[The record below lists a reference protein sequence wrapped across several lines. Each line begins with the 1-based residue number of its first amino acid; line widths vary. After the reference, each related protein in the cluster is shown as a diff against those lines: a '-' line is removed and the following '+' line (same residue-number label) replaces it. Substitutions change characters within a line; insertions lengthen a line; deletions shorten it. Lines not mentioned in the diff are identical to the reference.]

1 MGPLFPRLFSEIAIG
16 GCVIANR
23 IVSTGHHTYLADGVP
38 GEALIAY
45 HEARARGGAG
55 LIVTEIVA
63 THPSAGFS
71 GMLLRAD
78 APDCIAAYARLARA
92 CKAHGAR
99 LFAQLFHPGREILS
113 SRGGLMPVAWAP
125 SAVPT
130 DRFHIMPK
138 AMPAAL
144 IEEIVE
150 GHGRAARHLAQAGF
164 DGFEIV
170 ASHGYLP
177 SQFFNPRLNLREDG
191 YGGDF
196 ERRLRFARDAI
207 AAVRANAPEQVVGL
221 RISADEMDEQGL
233 DEDEVLAICRAL
245 APRVDY
251 LSVTAGTSASLGGS
265 LHIAPPM
272 GLGHA
277 AVAAGAGS
285 IRAATARPVIVTGR
299 INQPQIAEQILA
311 RGEADLC
318 GMTRALICDPQLP
331 AKAQSG
337 EAEAI
342 RACIGCNQA
351 CIGRAHKGLGVSC
364 IQHPESGRERE
375 FPRTT
380 RAARL
385 RRVLVA
391 GGGPA
396 GMKAA
401 AVAAARGHEVTLCER
416 ERRLGGQARL
426 AGLLPGRAEFG
437 GLIDNL
443 RREMDEAGVQVM
455 VATPVT
461 PRRIEES
468 GAGAVVLA
476 VGARPYVPAIE
487 GVDQDNVV
495 DAWQVLSGEV
505 RTGQRVVI
513 ADWRADW
520 IGLGLAERLATEGCH
535 VRLCVNAAAP
545 GEALQT
551 YTRNHHLARVHRLGV
566 EWTTHL
572 RLFGVDGDTVYFQ
585 HVLSGEAF
593 VLETD
598 TLVLAL
604 GHRVNEE
611 LEAAVR
617 ESRLPVEILAAGDCV
632 APRSAEEAVL
642 DGLRIGRSL

>member
-1 MGPLFPRLFSEIAIG
+1 MGPRFPRLFSEIAIG
-16 GCVIANR
+16 GCVVANR
-23 IVSTGHHTYLADGVP
+23 IVSTGHHTYLADGAP

-63 THPSAGFS
+63 VHPSAGFS

-78 APDCIAAYARLARA
+78 TPECVAAYARLARA

-99 LFAQLFHPGREILS
+99 LFAQLFHPGREIRS
-113 SRGGLMPVAWAP
+113 SGSGLMPLAWAP
-125 SAVPT
+125 SALPT
-130 DRFHIMPK
+130 DRFHVMPK

-144 IEEIVE
+144 IEAVVE

-177 SQFFNPRLNLREDG
+177 SQFFNPRLNRREDD

-196 ERRLRFARDAI
+196 DGRLRFARDAI

-221 RISADEMDEQGL
+221 RISVDERDEQGL
-233 DEDEVLAICRAL
+233 GEDETLAICSAL

-265 LHIAPPM
+265 LHIVPPM
-272 GLGHA
+272 GLAPAG
-277 AVAAGAGS
+277 VASGAGR
-285 IRAATARPVIVTGR
+285 IRAATGRPVIVTGR
-299 INQPQIAEQILA
+299 IHQPRIAEQILA

-318 GMTRALICDPQLP
+318 GMTRALICDPELP
-331 AKAQSG
+331 AKARRG
-337 EAEAI
+337 DAEAI

-351 CIGRAHKGLGVSC
+351 CIGRAHRGLGISC
-364 IQHPESGRERE
+364 IQHPESGREGE
-375 FPRTT
+375 FPAPA
-380 RAARL
+380 RAGRP

-416 ERRLGGQARL
+416 ERRLGGQARM

-437 GLIDNL
+437 GIVDNL
-443 RREMDEAGVQVM
+443 RREMDEAGVRVR
-455 VATPVT
+455 VATPLT
-461 PRRIEES
+461 PQGIAES

-476 VGARPYVPAIE
+476 VGARPWIPAIE
-487 GVDQDNVV
+487 GVDQANVV
-495 DAWQVLSGEV
+495 DAWQVLRGEA
-505 RTGQRVVI
+505 RAGPRVVI

-520 IGLGLAERLATEGCH
+520 IGLGLAERLAAEGCH
-535 VRLCVNAAAP
+535 VRLCINAAAP
-545 GEALQT
+545 GEALPA
-551 YTRNHHLARVHRLGV
+551 YTRDHHLARVHRLGV
-566 EWTTHL
+566 QWTTHL

-585 HVLSGEAF
+585 HVLSGEAL
-593 VLETD
+593 VLEAD

-604 GHRVNEE
+604 GHRADEE
-611 LEAAVR
+611 LEAALR
-617 ESRLPVEILAAGDCV
+617 ESGPPLEVLAAGDCV

-642 DGLRIGRSL
+642 EGLRIGRSI